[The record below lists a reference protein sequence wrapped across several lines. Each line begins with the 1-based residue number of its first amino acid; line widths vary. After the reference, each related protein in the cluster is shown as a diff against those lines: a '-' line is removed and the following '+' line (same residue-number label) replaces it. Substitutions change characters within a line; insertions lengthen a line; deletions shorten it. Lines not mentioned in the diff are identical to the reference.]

1 MNIKKQAQNTL
12 LRSLVILVAL
22 ITYSS
27 MMYAKKSVDEELNR
41 MIKSGEN
48 AYNAGN
54 VVEAIKQFMKAREL
68 ATVEKKPHDQC
79 LSTYNLGVC
88 YFVISE
94 NGEALK
100 KYYEAYE
107 ICKTHNLGWKTESN
121 ILNGIAGVY
130 FEEKDYQ
137 KARGIAYK
145 CYKNATSKR
154 DTSLAYTYVLDM
166 ALISN
171 KEKKFSEAARYLRE
185 AQKLSR
191 NDGEDKSRMLAVA
204 AETMF
209 LQNKYDEV
217 ISIAKEMSVNK
228 YASKDDK
235 SIIWIYLINVYTSR
249 KELAKAFDYV
259 NPAMK
264 MTGLKNKPYLFESVA
279 KLYKAAGDYKNALN
293 YMDSLV
299 IYNDSITTA
308 TNRQLTENS
317 KIKIEVMKFKT
328 DMDKQM
334 SRMQQRHYILVLIM
348 CILVLLV
355 TIIIIMMRNQRVK
368 SRNQHRMMELQLEKE
383 QHEKE
388 LAEEQARSVELEAH
402 YRQEMMKHSLEQ
414 KQKELSMTNMF
425 MTSRNELIENLLKD
439 LTDIKDVQDIP
450 AVKVLVQHL
459 KQLLK
464 TSNERDNFIIN
475 FESANPDF
483 IRTLKDRHPDLSSS
497 DIRFL
502 SYIRMNMSTK
512 DIASLININ
521 PESCKRRKIRISKKL
536 GIESSANLY
545 NYIIN
550 M

>member
-1 MNIKKQAQNTL
+1 MNIKKQALNIL

-27 MMYAKKSVDEELNR
+27 KTYAKKSVDEELNII
-41 MIKSGEN
+41 IKSANKAFN
-48 AYNAGN
+48 AEDPAK
-54 VVEAIKQFMKAREL
+54 AIRLFIKA
-68 ATVEKKPHDQC
+68 KKLSAIANKPKEMC
-79 LSTYNLGVC
+79 LSTYNIGVC
-88 YFVISE
+88 YFMISE

-100 KYYEAYE
+100 NYYEAYK
-107 ICKTHNLGWKTESN
+107 ICKDNDLAWALKSK
-121 ILNGIAGVY
+121 IINGIAGVY
-130 FEEKDYQ
+130 FEEKSYQ
-137 KARGIAYK
+137 KAKEIVSQ
-145 CYKNATSKR
+145 CYIEAVNKKDEN
-154 DTSLAYTYVLDM
+154 LAYAYAIDI

-171 KEKKFSEAARYLRE
+171 KEKKYAESMKYLE
-185 AQKLSR
+185 KAKKI
-191 NDGEDKSRMLAVA
+191 NNNNKEDKSRMLAVA

-217 ISIAKEMSVNK
+217 INIAKEISVNK

-235 SIIWIYLINVYTSR
+235 SIIWIYLINIYTSR

-279 KLYKAAGDYKNALN
+279 KLYKAAGDYKSALN

-299 IYNDSITTA
+299 VYSDSITRA
-308 TNRQLTENS
+308 TNRQLIENS
-317 KIKIEVMKFKT
+317 KIKIEIMKFKT
-328 DMDKQM
+328 DIDKQM
-334 SRMQQRHYILVLIM
+334 SRMQQRHYILVLVM

-355 TIIIIMMRNQRVK
+355 TIIVIMMRSQRIK

-388 LAEEQARSVELEAH
+388 LAEEQAKSVELEAH

-414 KQKELSMTNMF
+414 KQKELSITNMF

-450 AVKVLVQHL
+450 AVKILVQHL
-459 KQLLK
+459 RQLLK

-483 IRTLKDRHPDLSSS
+483 IRMLKEKHPNLSSS